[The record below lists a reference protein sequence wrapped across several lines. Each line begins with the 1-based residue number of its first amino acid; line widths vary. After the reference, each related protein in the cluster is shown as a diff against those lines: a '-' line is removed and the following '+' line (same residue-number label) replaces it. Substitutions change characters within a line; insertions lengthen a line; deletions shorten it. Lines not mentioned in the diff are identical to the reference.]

1 KKDFISSDEEQ
12 IWVFSSALHSEMAG
26 VKKELRDKGAV
37 VGASSCVRDR
47 ERVSSSSAAK
57 EGRQR
62 QPAKQHDVVV
72 KANGAQQTAQSSC
85 QSLDASLEE
94 EVKAFLINED
104 ELHTYDD
111 LTKVSPVTPSTVL
124 KCLQARYSAKVFYT
138 HAGCTLV
145 ALNPFQ
151 PIPHLYSL
159 DVMKE
164 YHCAPQPQEF
174 KPHIFI
180 VAEEAYRNVQGQVEP
195 TNQSLVVS
203 GESGAGK
210 YYATIAA
217 PSSSQ
222 KCQDTVERIERRVLD
237 SNPIMEAFG
246 NASTLRNNN
255 SSRFGKYIQLQ
266 LDRSQLLVGASVQT
280 YLLEKTRVAFQAAN
294 ERNFHIFYQASK
306 WLTCRTLIHMMKG
319 ATEEQRLE
327 WKMQCDRQFNWLPN
341 ADKTLEEDCFQET
354 KHALEHLGIDV
365 DVQGQI
371 FRILAGLL
379 NLGNVIFCP
388 SDDESQ
394 PCKLKEQSRGFL
406 QNTADLLG
414 VPSEELEAC
423 LRLRSLRAGKQ
434 SVVLKPCSQ
443 AECSVRRD
451 CLAKLIYA
459 HVFDWLV
466 ACINKSMCADTSRW
480 CNFIGLLDVYGFEC
494 FTSNNLEQLC
504 INYANEKLQQHFVAH
519 YLKAQQVRDER
530 SGCRAFA
537 CFLTP
542 PDPSRPLPLSSP
554 QEDYVSE
561 GLAWS
566 FIQYQD
572 NQSCLDLIEGSP
584 AGVFSLLNEEC
595 RLNRPS
601 DAKQFR
607 MRLEKELSS
616 NACVSWDKFSR
627 QPDFTVLH
635 YAGKVSYQIEGM
647 MEKNKDPV
655 PPELVYL
662 LQQSQDSLLQS
673 FFTEHSTEDSSGRGP
688 SKVVTVVSKFKA
700 RTASSVLDRLSP
712 SNSLESLMK
721 ILHST
726 TPHYTRCIKPNPDCR
741 PLTFKKEEVINQLEA
756 CGIVETINISA
767 AGFPIRI
774 PYLCFLQRYGLIVN
788 SKMFHRSRGEN
799 GLDVDKDTLLR
810 EVTRILNVVLRRHSL
825 DPCGDAGG
833 RTRSSMVHCG
843 RTKVFMTQS
852 MLELLEG
859 QRDRERSSKAFS
871 IQCCWR
877 RHCWRKREARIHA
890 ATRIQAAVRLWL
902 VRREVLRWRRA
913 ATVIQR
919 CWRKWKV
926 SEILESPFAVN
937 YGNRGSVQL
946 STCQEPVMVRSW
958 PLGLALASAPTITVA
973 VTACGFQKVVS
984 LMTCLKLSFRSTD
997 YKVETNQ
1004 FDQGVASI
1012 RAQPQW
1018 LHNFQALVCKLY
1030 KQGFLHCSLHD
1041 VRFALCPVHC
1051 EQQPP
1056 K

>member
-1 KKDFISSDEEQ
+1 MSLDCGRKPEQ
-12 IWVFSSALHSEMAG
+12 TRGEHRLS
-26 VKKELRDKGAV
+26 
-37 VGASSCVRDR
+37 RDR
-47 ERVSSSSAAK
+47 AHVLLRHP
-57 EGRQR
+57 G
-62 QPAKQHDVVV
+62 
-72 KANGAQQTAQSSC
+72 
-85 QSLDASLEE
+85 
-94 EVKAFLINED
+94 
-104 ELHTYDD
+104 
-111 LTKVSPVTPSTVL
+111 PVRTQCFL

-210 YYATIAA
+210 TWTSRCLMKYYATIAA

-266 LDRSQLLVGASVQT
+266 LDRCVPFMLLSENSVVVLFEII
-280 YLLEKTRVAFQAAN
+280 LLTMTRVLLACLF
-294 ERNFHIFYQASK
+294 
-306 WLTCRTLIHMMKG
+306 IHSFVFLYPSIHSFIAVCCSG
-319 ATEEQRLE
+319 HSC
-327 WKMQCDRQFNWLPN
+327 W
-341 ADKTLEEDCFQET
+341 
-354 KHALEHLGIDV
+354 LEHPFKLIVFLFLASGHD
-365 DVQGQI
+365 Q
-371 FRILAGLL
+371 ILAGLL

-394 PCKLKEQSRGFL
+394 PCKLKEQSRGKP
-406 QNTADLLG
+406 NTADLLG

-519 YLKAQQVRDER
+519 YLKAQQ
-530 SGCRAFA
+530 
-537 CFLTP
+537 
-542 PDPSRPLPLSSP
+542 
-554 QEDYVSE
+554 EDYVSE

-655 PPELVYL
+655 PPELVHL

-688 SKVVTVVSKFKA
+688 SKVVTVVSKFK
-700 RTASSVLDRLSP
+700 
-712 SNSLESLMK
+712 NSLESLMK

-767 AGFPIRI
+767 AGFPIRVH
-774 PYLCFLQRYGLIVN
+774 L
-788 SKMFHRSRGEN
+788 
-799 GLDVDKDTLLR
+799 
-810 EVTRILNVVLRRHSL
+810 HS
-825 DPCGDAGG
+825 
-833 RTRSSMVHCG
+833 
-843 RTKVFMTQS
+843 
-852 MLELLEG
+852 
-859 QRDRERSSKAFS
+859 
-871 IQCCWR
+871 
-877 RHCWRKREARIHA
+877 A
-890 ATRIQAAVRLWL
+890 AIYIFISAVRLWL

-926 SEILESPFAVN
+926 SEILESPFA
-937 YGNRGSVQL
+937 L

-1012 RAQPQW
+1012 RAQPQESIK
-1018 LHNFQALVCKLY
+1018 LHLQRSPLLY
-1030 KQGFLHCSLHD
+1030 ADMYPGRKTGGITGFNQILL
-1041 VRFALCPVHC
+1041 
-1051 EQQPP
+1051 E
-1056 K
+1056 KT